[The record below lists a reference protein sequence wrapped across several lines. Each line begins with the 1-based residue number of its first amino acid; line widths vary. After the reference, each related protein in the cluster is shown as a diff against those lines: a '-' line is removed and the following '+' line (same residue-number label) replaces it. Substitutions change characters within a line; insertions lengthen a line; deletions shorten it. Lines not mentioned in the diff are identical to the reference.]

1 MKNRCNFHLRKDEIT
16 AVFIFEL
23 CRQTWYS
30 LYMHLRGTVK
40 MVPSRFV
47 RKIVCRPQQNEVS
60 QQWRKTL
67 FAAVGQADFVMW
79 ITAQMQDF

>member
-1 MKNRCNFHLRKDEIT
+1 
-16 AVFIFEL
+16 
-23 CRQTWYS
+23 
-30 LYMHLRGTVK
+30 
-40 MVPSRFV
+40 MVPSRLVPSRFM
-47 RKIVCRPQQNEVS
+47 RKNVCRPQQNEVS